1 MKKNALGRTGLE
13 VTELSMGTLILG
25 RIQANLSVEDGA
37 RAVAKA
43 VELGVNF
50 IDTAAAY
57 GTQNHV
63 REGVK
68 GFRKEVLIST
78 KTHGRTREAVRKD
91 LDNSLK
97 ELGRDYID
105 VYQLHLVNSVK
116 EMEERRDVLH
126 FLLEL
131 KKAGLIRAIGASVHR
146 VEGAKAVM
154 AEKDIDILFPVL
166 NSNGLGIID
175 GTIDDMIAVC
185 RQAKERGMGIMAMK
199 PLGGGHLRKSTRE
212 SFEFLQQLGI
222 VDTICVGMKNPAE
235 VEMNVLTIEGRQIPP
250 RVFKQIET
258 TQRILK
264 IYDKCIG
271 CGSCV
276 KECAQGALSLDLSKA
291 DASKKKKGQAVVDQS
306 LCILCGY
313 CAEECPEFALR
324 VI

>member
-13 VTELSMGTLILG
+13 VTELSLGTLILG
-25 RIQANLSVEDGA
+25 KIQANLSVEEGA
-37 RAVAKA
+37 KAVAKA
-43 VELGVNF
+43 VELGINF
-50 IDTAAAY
+50 IDTAASY
-57 GTQNHV
+57 GSQSHV
-63 REGVK
+63 REGLK
-68 GFRKEVLIST
+68 GFLNEILIST

-91 LDNSLK
+91 FETSLK

-126 FLLEL
+126 LLLEF

-146 VEGAKAVM
+146 VEGARAVI
-154 AEKDIDILFPVL
+154 AEKDIDVLFPVM

-199 PLGGGHLRKSTRE
+199 PLGGGHLRKATRE
-212 SFEFLQQLGI
+212 SFEFLQRLGL
-222 VDTICVGMKNPAE
+222 VDTICVGMKTSAE
-235 VEMNVLTIEGRQIPP
+235 VEMNVRTMERQPVP
-250 RVFKQIET
+250 QEVLKQIET
-258 TQRILK
+258 ARRTLK

-291 DASKKKKGQAVVDQS
+291 DASKGKKGQAVVDS
-306 LCILCGY
+306 SRCILCGY
-313 CAEECPEFALR
+313 CAEECPQFSLR